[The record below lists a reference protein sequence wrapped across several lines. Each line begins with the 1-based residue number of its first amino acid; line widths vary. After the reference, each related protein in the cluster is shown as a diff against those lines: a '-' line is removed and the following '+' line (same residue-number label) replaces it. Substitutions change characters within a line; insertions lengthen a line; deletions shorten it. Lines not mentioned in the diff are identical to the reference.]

1 MIIQKTTTAWITQTF
16 DNGNLNASRRLISQ
30 TVTTSDQV
38 DWEDAETGDP
48 INPTEELE
56 VECSDELDFS
66 SLERV
71 EGDADQD
78 GSIVTA
84 LEVIRS
90 MGLTPEQLGELINCL
105 LNGGL
110 PRK

>member
-1 MIIQKTTTAWITQTF
+1 MASITQTF
-16 DNGNLNASRRLISQ
+16 DPIRLTERQQEMCDADIDLLSE
-30 TVTTSDQV
+30 V
-38 DWEDAETGDP
+38 D
-48 INPTEELE
+48 
-56 VECSDELDFS
+56 
-66 SLERV
+66 

>member
-1 MIIQKTTTAWITQTF
+1 MIVRKTTMASITQTF
-16 DNGNLNASRRLISQ
+16 DPIRLTERQQEMCDADIDLLSE
-30 TVTTSDQV
+30 V
-38 DWEDAETGDP
+38 D
-48 INPTEELE
+48 
-56 VECSDELDFS
+56 
-66 SLERV
+66 